1 MRDMPRG
8 IQMFCKKGIFVNW
21 GNIPNMEFDFG
32 PVNLFSG
39 GNGSGKT
46 TAADGLQSLMTA
58 AYENLYSYNPGQDE
72 TTQRG
77 RGGKQVRT
85 LASYVLGCD
94 DGSYARPRVTDGY
107 VAGIFYPT
115 EGEAGEVF
123 TAVMCV
129 RASLDTAGNDK
140 QARLEEILFLIIPN
154 EALSLGHFVREDKG
168 GKYVVPLDRIS
179 NLLAKEFGKNAI
191 EIYEK
196 KGPYLRRLYAALRGQ
211 SNAVSDRE
219 AKHAAKTF
227 SNFMAYK
234 PVKSIND
241 FVAKEILEPNDLSE
255 GIKQVSE
262 LMKTIHGM
270 EEETRQVKTALG
282 RLESAQEYAT
292 TYISSWTEHCVA
304 QYAEKTRQLL
314 NKQQEY
320 LAAKSIQSQLSNE
333 MTEVENKIISNEAS
347 KRLLHDQLVDLKAKR
362 QGISALKDKDQLD
375 VEIKDCRDNLA
386 KQAIPLLEQ
395 NYQFSENVK
404 HTKRFIQKLNEFS
417 IAVELP
423 ELDTKSFRRKL
434 NKVVEAGEE
443 TGIDTQKLLN
453 TDWVGIAD
461 IENKLDNLFHLEN
474 IHSDLYNVLHENQS
488 VDLKGMSIRDSLMT
502 LRSQKKLEQDNI
514 HRQISTKEHEIKRL
528 KDKKVSYPPYVEA
541 AISAIN
547 THCPQAKPC
556 VLCDYIEIKSPEWQ
570 MAIEGYI
577 GGNRFSI
584 IVDPDYEAES
594 IRIVRAIKGRKNSAK
609 VVQGNKAKANASKMS
624 VPQNSIFNEMT
635 FQHKVVEY
643 YIKANYGYV
652 LCVEDANVLK
662 NTDRGVTQDG
672 MGSGSYSMF
681 RCDIDDASLVFGQ
694 GARERAL
701 RAKEQELELLLS
713 ERLQIEQSYRY
724 VAEISETVGFIKP
737 VNCSDIVQKMLRI
750 FRQLQKAENQ
760 IKNLDLSDHEAL
772 ENELVK
778 SQLEYNSADSDGNRL
793 SKLLGELN
801 NRTNQQKKIIEKIS
815 EEQDQIQELQEAC
828 ESRVV
833 KISDNYSLFDKEKL
847 LKDADQKAKV
857 AGKDYSF
864 DDEINLLNSGMDKSE
879 RALHEIILEHN
890 QSSSSHSSINYFT
903 GTGDRNGQDF
913 FKAIVSIKGDID
925 LVYNSFK
932 NNILVD
938 KYEKL
943 TSLKD
948 SFNTAFVTNLCHSI
962 YQSVNDGKQML
973 DELNKEL
980 EHHRFGADNE
990 KFYFETSWVPEFYDY
1005 YKFFKEV
1012 INVPNLGDGSTL
1024 FEAELSE
1031 HACEMRDK
1039 LLKMLLNK
1047 DELIATRE
1055 LKRVSDYRNYRDYE
1069 IYKEPEG
1076 KEPIPLSKYGTGSGG
1091 QLETPAYII
1100 RSAAVT
1106 SAFKF
1111 NEGHTHCR
1119 FVLVDEAFSKMDE
1132 TRSREVI
1139 NYLTETLG
1147 LQLIFIM
1154 PTSKSGQYLNSISHH
1169 VVFSK
1174 YQVSEKVG
1182 ELNTRVNVNRIECN
1196 QDKIKELWAN
1206 HKKTIRHQ
1214 ASMDFME
1221 EFIEV

>member
-1 MRDMPRG
+1 
-8 IQMFCKKGIFVNW
+8 MFCKKGIFVNW

-58 AYENLYSYNPGQDE
+58 AYENLYNYNPGQDE

-94 DGSYARPRVTDGY
+94 DGSYARPKVTDGY
-107 VAGIFYPT
+107 VAGVFYPT
-115 EGEAGEVF
+115 QGEAGEVF

-129 RASLDTAGNDK
+129 RASLDTAGNVK
-140 QARLEEILFLIIPN
+140 QARQEDLLFLIIPN
-154 EALSLGHFVREDKG
+154 EALSLSHFVREDKG
-168 GKYVVPLDRIS
+168 GKYVAPLDRLVS
-179 NLLAKEFGKNAI
+179 LLKKEYGKNAI
-191 EIYEK
+191 EVYEK

-211 SNAVSDRE
+211 NSAVSDRE

-234 PVKSIND
+234 PVKSINQ
-241 FVAKEILEPNDLSE
+241 FVANEILEPNDLDE

-270 EEETRQVKTALG
+270 EEETRLVKTALE
-282 RLESAQEYAT
+282 RLEGAQVFAT
-292 TYISSWTEHCVA
+292 KYISSWTDHCVA
-304 QYAEKTRQLL
+304 QYSEQTRQLL

-320 LAAKSIQSQLSNE
+320 LAAKSDQSQLNNKVS
-333 MTEVENKIISNEAS
+333 EVENKITSNVAS

-375 VEIKDCRDNLA
+375 VEVNDCRDEMV
-386 KQAIPLLEQ
+386 KQAKPLLEQ
-395 NYQFSENVK
+395 NHQFSENVK
-404 HTKRFIQKLNEFS
+404 HTKRLIQQLNEHS
-417 IAVELP
+417 IAVDLP
-423 ELDTKSFRRKL
+423 DLDKKDFRSKL
-434 NKVVEAGEE
+434 NKVIEAGED
-443 TGIDTQKLLN
+443 TGVDTQKLLN
-453 TDWVGIAD
+453 ADWVGIAD
-461 IENKLDNLFHLEN
+461 VENKLDNLFHLEGL
-474 IHSDLYNVLHENQS
+474 HRGLFGVLHDHHLI
-488 VDLKGMSIRDSLMT
+488 DLKGMSIRDRLIT
-502 LRSQKKLEQDNI
+502 LRSQKRAEQDSV
-514 HRQISTKEHEIKRL
+514 HRQISTKENEIKRL
-528 KDKKVSYPPYVEA
+528 KDKKVSYPPYVELA
-541 AISAIN
+541 VSAIN
-547 THCPQAKPC
+547 AQCPEAKPC

-570 MAIEGYI
+570 MAIEGYM

-584 IVDPDYEAES
+584 IVDPDYEADA
-594 IRIVRAIKGRKNSAK
+594 IRIVRGMKGRKNSAK
-609 VVQGNKAKANASKMS
+609 VIQGGKAKASASKMT

-635 FQHKVVEY
+635 FQHKIVEY
-643 YIKANYGYV
+643 YIKASYGYV
-652 LCVEDANVLK
+652 LCVEDANALK
-662 NTDRGVTQDG
+662 NTSRGLTQDG

-681 RCDIDDASLVFGQ
+681 RCDIEDANLVFGQ

-701 RAKEQELELLLS
+701 IAKERELESLIS
-713 ERLQIEQSYRY
+713 ERHHVEQSFRY
-724 VAEISETVGFIKP
+724 VAEIAEVVELIKP
-737 VNCSDIVQKMLRI
+737 VHCSDIVQKMLSI

-760 IKNLDLSDHEAL
+760 LKNLDLSDFEAL
-772 ENELVK
+772 ESELSK
-778 SQLEYNSADSDGNRL
+778 TQEEYSAADFEGNNL

-801 NRTNQQKKIIEKIS
+801 NSSKQQQKSLEKIS
-815 EEQDQIQELQEAC
+815 EEQEGIQEKQEVC
-828 ESRVV
+828 EESIV
-833 KISDNYSLFDKEKL
+833 KIPDLYSLFDKEQS
-847 LKDADQKAKV
+847 LKDAEEKAKL
-857 AGKDYSF
+857 AGKNF
-864 DDEINLLNSGMDKSE
+864 TLDDEIHQLNEDMQKSE
-879 RALHEIILEHN
+879 RSLHEVILEHN

-903 GTGDRNGQDF
+903 GTGERNGQDF
-913 FKAIVSIKGDID
+913 FKAIVGIKDGID

-938 KYEKL
+938 KHEKL

-962 YQSVNDGKQML
+962 YQSVNDGKRML
-973 DELNKEL
+973 DELNNEL
-980 EHHRFGADNE
+980 EHHRFGADKE
-990 KFYFETSWVPEFYDY
+990 RFYFETSWVPEFYDY
-1005 YKFFKEV
+1005 YKFFKEI

-1024 FEAELSE
+1024 FDAELSE
-1031 HACEMRDK
+1031 HACKMRDK
-1039 LLKMLLNK
+1039 LLEMLLNE
-1047 DELIATRE
+1047 DELVATRE
-1055 LKRVSDYRNYRDYE
+1055 LKRLSDYRNYREYE

-1076 KEPIPLSKYGTGSGG
+1076 KDPIALSKYGTGSGG

-1119 FVLVDEAFSKMDE
+1119 MVLVDEAFSKMDE

-1174 YQVSEKVG
+1174 YPVTEKVG

-1196 QDKIKELWAN
+1196 QEKIKDLWAN
-1206 HKKTIRHQ
+1206 HKKTVRHQ